1 MRIQLEVIETAWILK
16 GIGALVAQDSMLP
29 LARLSARDAARFRF
43 ILSDIDDTLTHK
55 GRLSAETYRQMEALQ
70 ARGRKVI
77 LVTGRPAGWCDLIA
91 RFWPVDA
98 VVGENGAFY
107 FRYDHRKRKMLRKFR
122 RSQRQ
127 RAADTARLHAMFARL
142 RREFRGIA
150 LAADQPFRISDIAID
165 VCEDRK
171 PLPDRTVR
179 RLIARL
185 EEMGATVKLSS
196 IHINAWIGDFNKLQ
210 MIREL
215 LHDTY
220 GLSEDAMQRSCVYLG
235 DSPNDEPMFAHFR
248 HSIGVANIR
257 AFAPRMTALPRF
269 VTMRPGGYGFAEF
282 AALALGR

>member
-1 MRIQLEVIETAWILK
+1 M
-16 GIGALVAQDSMLP
+16 VAQNRMLP

-43 ILSDIDDTLTHK
+43 ILSDIDDTLTHR
-55 GRLSAETYRQMEALQ
+55 GRLLAETYRQMEALQ
-70 ARGRKVI
+70 TKGRKVI

-122 RSQRQ
+122 RPQKQRD
-127 RAADTARLHAMFARL
+127 ADTARLRSMFARL
-142 RREFRGIA
+142 RREFRGIE

-165 VCEDRK
+165 VCEDRL

-179 RLIARL
+179 RLMARL

-215 LHDTY
+215 LRDAY
-220 GLSEDAMQRSCVYLG
+220 GLSGTAMQKSCVYLG
-235 DSPNDEPMFAHFR
+235 DSPNDEPMFSYFR
-248 HSIGVANIR
+248 NSIGVANIR
-257 AFAPRMTALPRF
+257 TFAPRMTALPRY
-269 VTMRPGGYGFAEF
+269 VTRRSGGHGFAEF
-282 AALALGR
+282 AALVLRR